1 MENVMNVFTDETAK
15 EWLTEVLRGGVVGVE
30 FVKLDG
36 TKRSMSCTL
45 DEDVIP
51 AESLPKTTSETPHA
65 KSKDALAVF
74 DVEKGEWRSFR
85 WDSITAVTFG

>member
-1 MENVMNVFTDETAK
+1 MMNVFTDETSK
-15 EWLTEVLRGGVVGVE
+15 EWLLEVLRGGVVGVD

-36 TKRSMSCTL
+36 TKRTMSCTL
-45 DEDVIP
+45 DETVIP
-51 AESLPKTTSETPHA
+51 TDALPKTTSATPRA